1 MLNCHKATRLMSEA
15 QDRPLTLG
23 EKLALRLHTMMCSAC
38 SNFEK
43 QLPALRRMA
52 RGFARHQPPT
62 EDTPDKKRE

>member
-15 QDRPLTLG
+15 QDRPLTLN
-23 EKLALRLHTMMCSAC
+23 EKLALKVHTLMCSAC

-52 RGFARHQPPT
+52 RTFARQQPPAG
-62 EDTPDKKRE
+62 DKPDKDRK